1 MKRNIYIQ
9 NTPLKEALQI
19 YFSRLE
25 QLGFFHLPTEEI
37 PVENCLHR
45 VTATAV
51 HAQRSVPHYL
61 ASAMDGIAVSSTDTR
76 EASET
81 NPVLLMAGQQYVEV
95 DTGDPVPDP
104 FDAVIMIEDVNF
116 TDGYA
121 KIIKSAAP
129 WQHVRPVGED
139 LVSQDMILPSMTR
152 IGPYELAALL
162 NGGVTMVNVIKAP
175 KVVIIPTGTELVP
188 VGTQCLEAGQITDT
202 NSHMLAALATDLGAE
217 VKRTAI
223 IADDRELIK
232 ATIQEALHE
241 ADIVIVCSGSSAGR
255 EDFTAEVVAELGEL
269 ILHGLAIKP
278 GKPAILG
285 AIGNKAVIGVPGY
298 PVSAALIFHLFARP
312 LILKRLGL
320 ELPAEELVEAQLSR
334 NLPSPMGVDE
344 FIFVNLAPVDDHL
357 QVYPLNR
364 GAGISS
370 MLVKAD
376 GYTII
381 PRGWEGIN
389 KGQNISVHLWRSRN
403 EIERSLSITGSHDLS
418 LDILADLIKRRYQYR
433 LFSNNAGSM
442 GGIMALKGGDTH
454 MAGVHLLDASDGSY
468 NISFLKKYLPHQRW
482 LLIHIAKRLQG
493 LLVPAG
499 NPKSIR
505 GIEDLERPDLR
516 YINRQKG
523 SGTRLLLDYLLNKL
537 KISSEAING
546 YTREVYNHLSV
557 AAAIHDGT
565 ADTGLAIYAAARAL
579 HLDFLELTDE
589 SYELC
594 IATALVPPTTIDLIL
609 DTINSSDFKQA
620 LQQAGGYDTSQTG
633 KIVYE
638 NNC

>member
-1 MKRNIYIQ
+1 MERNIYIQ
-9 NTPLKEALQI
+9 NTPLEEALQV
-19 YFSRLE
+19 YFSRLD
-25 QLGFFHLPTEEI
+25 QLGFFSLLTEDI
-37 PVENCLHR
+37 KVEDCLHR
-45 VTATAV
+45 MTATAV

-61 ASAMDGIAVSSTDTR
+61 ASAMDGIAVSAAETR

-81 NPVLLMAGQQYVEV
+81 CPVLLKAELQYAEV
-95 DTGDPVPDP
+95 DTGDPVSDP

-116 TDGYA
+116 IEGDA

-139 LVSQDMILPSMTR
+139 LVSQDMILPSMTC
-152 IGPYELAALL
+152 IGPYELAAFL
-162 NGGVTMVNVIKAP
+162 NGGVAMVSVIKSP

-188 VGTQCLEAGQITDT
+188 AGTQCLETGQITDT

-217 VKRTAI
+217 ARRTAI

-232 ATIQEALHE
+232 TAVQEALQE

-255 EDFTAEVVAELGEL
+255 EDFTAGVVAELGEL

-285 AIGNKAVIGVPGY
+285 AIGSKAVIGVPGY

-312 LILKRLGL
+312 MILKRLGL
-320 ELPAEELVEAQLSR
+320 EVPAEELVVAQLSR

-344 FIFVNLAPVDDHL
+344 FIFVNLAPVEDHL

-389 KGQNISVHLWRSRN
+389 NGQEISVRLLRSRD
-403 EIERSLSITGSHDLS
+403 EITHSLSITGSHDLS
-418 LDILADLIKRRYQYR
+418 LDILADLIKRRYKYR
-433 LFSNNAGSM
+433 LFSTNAGSM
-442 GGIMALKGGDTH
+442 GGILALKRGDTH
-454 MAGVHLLDASDGSY
+454 MAGVHLLDTSDGSY
-468 NISFLKKYLPHQRW
+468 NISFLKRYLPQQQW
-482 LLIHIAKRLQG
+482 MLIHIAKRRQG

-499 NPKSIR
+499 NPKGIR
-505 GIEDLERPDLR
+505 GIEDLERPGLR

-523 SGTRLLLDYLLNKL
+523 AGTRLLLDYLLDQQ
-537 KISSEAING
+537 KIFPEAING
-546 YTREVYNHLSV
+546 YTREVYTHLSV

-565 ADTGLAIYAAARAL
+565 ADTGLAIYAAAQAL

-594 IATALVPPTTIDLIL
+594 ISTALVPPATIDLIL

-620 LQQAGGYDTSQTG
+620 LQQAGGYDTTATG

-638 NNC
+638 NNR